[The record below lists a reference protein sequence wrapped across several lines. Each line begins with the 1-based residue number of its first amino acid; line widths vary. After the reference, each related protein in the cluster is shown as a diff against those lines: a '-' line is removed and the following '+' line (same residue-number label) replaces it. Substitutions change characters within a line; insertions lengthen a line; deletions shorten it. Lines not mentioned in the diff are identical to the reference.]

1 MPLAK
6 IQVVEGRYHE
16 TWITKVL
23 GAVQAASMNT
33 IRLPPEDFYQLVF
46 EFPKERFL
54 HTASFVGTPVA
65 LCAAKA
71 RGNRI
76 GRGGDEA
83 CFMRS
88 QQQ

>member
-33 IRLPPEDFYQLVF
+33 ISPPSFFTVL
-46 EFPKERFL
+46 FPKERFL
-54 HTASFVGTPVA
+54 HTASFIGTPVA